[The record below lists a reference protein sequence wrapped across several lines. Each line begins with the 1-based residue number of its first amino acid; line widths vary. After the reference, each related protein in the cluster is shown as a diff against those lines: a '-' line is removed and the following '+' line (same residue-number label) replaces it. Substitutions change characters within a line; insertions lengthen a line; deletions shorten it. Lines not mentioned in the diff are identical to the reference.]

1 MNEHEQL
8 RAMLALAAAGVLEAD
23 EQSRMDDHLRDCES
37 CRRELDRW
45 ACYAQALRYLRPPTP
60 PERLVERTRA
70 RILAERSAAAE
81 RRSEGL
87 LLGALAAFAW
97 IVGVTV
103 WFLVRLFTGGATA
116 ALEISLTQLLT
127 WGAGST
133 ILVWLTAA
141 VATLML
147 GSRREPLGRAL

>member
-23 EQSRMDDHLRDCES
+23 EQSRIDDHLRDCES
-37 CRRELDRW
+37 CRREMDCWLW
-45 ACYAQALRYLRPPTP
+45 YAQSFRYLRPPTL

-70 RILAERSAAAE
+70 RILAERTAAAE

-103 WFLVRLFTGGATA
+103 WFLVRLFAGGATA
-116 ALEISLTQLLT
+116 VLKISITQLLI

-147 GSRREPLGRAL
+147 GSRRQALGRAL